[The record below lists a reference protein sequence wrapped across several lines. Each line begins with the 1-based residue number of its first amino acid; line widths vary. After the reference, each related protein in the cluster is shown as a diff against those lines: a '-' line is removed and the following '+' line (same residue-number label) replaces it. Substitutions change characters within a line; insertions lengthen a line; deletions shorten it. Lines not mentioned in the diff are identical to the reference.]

1 MELQYDATNGQPE
14 FNEEELAAL
23 EVGEK
28 ALEEQQQLLA
38 GKFEDAEQLE
48 KAYIELQK
56 KLGSQDGDAPGVE
69 ETSEPAEETEQ
80 VQQEEAEVSPAV
92 STITAA
98 SQEFSEKGE
107 LSPET
112 YEKFTQMSI
121 RDHVDAYIQVQGNLT
136 QQQQVSDLTEQDVN
150 TIKNFAGGEQAYDQL
165 MDWAGD
171 NMPQQ
176 YVDSFDTLI
185 NNGDPATIQ
194 LAVAGLMAAYEQQN
208 GYEGQMYSGGNPT
221 PEARDVFRSHQE
233 VVQAMHDP
241 RYDQDPAYRADVF
254 NKLERSDIQF

>member
-38 GKFEDAEQLE
+38 GKFEDAQQLE

-56 KLGSQDGDAPGVE
+56 KLGSQDGDADGPQ
-69 ETSEPAEETEQ
+69 ETSEPDEEAEQ
-80 VQQEEAEVSPAV
+80 VQQEEAPVSPAV
-92 STITAA
+92 SVITNA
-98 SQEFSEKGE
+98 SQEFAEKGE

-112 YEKFTQMSI
+112 YEQFTQMSS
-121 RDHVDAYIQVQGNLT
+121 RDLVDAYIQVQGNLT
-136 QQQQVSDLTEQDVN
+136 QQQEVSDLTEQDVN
-150 TIKNFAGGEQAYDQL
+150 AIKNFAGGEQAYDQL

-176 YVDSFDTLI
+176 YVDSFDNLI

-194 LAVAGLMAAYEQQN
+194 LAVAGLMSAYEQQN

-221 PEARDVFRSHQE
+221 PETRDVFRSHQE

-241 RYDQDPAYRADVF
+241 RYDSDPAYRQDVF